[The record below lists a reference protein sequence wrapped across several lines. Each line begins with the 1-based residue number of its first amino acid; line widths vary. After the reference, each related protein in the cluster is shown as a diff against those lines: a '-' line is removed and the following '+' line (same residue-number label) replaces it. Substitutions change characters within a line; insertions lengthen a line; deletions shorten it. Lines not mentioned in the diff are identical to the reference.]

1 MNKTPTSTPHDAVF
15 KTFLHH
21 PETARDFLQIHLPA
35 SLCELCDFQTL
46 KLETDSFIE
55 EELRAYYSDVLWSV
69 KTTDGDGYIYV
80 VIEHQSTPNAH
91 MAFRLMRYAVAA
103 MQKHLDAG
111 HQQLPLVVPML
122 FYHGAK
128 SPYPY
133 SLCWL
138 DEFASPK
145 LARQLYA
152 AAFPLVDITVIPD
165 DEIVQH
171 RRMALL
177 ELIQK
182 HIRQRDLMG
191 LVEQIVSLLVTGLT
205 NDSQIKTLFN
215 YILRT
220 GDAPRVREVIRGVAE
235 RSPQHKEHLMTIADR
250 LHEAGFQKGWLEGQQ
265 EGQQKGK
272 QEGKQEGLIEGQRAE
287 ALRIARTMLADG
299 IDINTVQ
306 RITRLS
312 AEDIQGL
319 SH

>member
-1 MNKTPTSTPHDAVF
+1 MNTAPTSTPHDAVF
-15 KTFLHH
+15 KTFLRH

-35 SLCELCDFQTL
+35 SLRELCDFQTL
-46 KLETDSFIE
+46 KLESESFIE
-55 EELRAYYSDVLWSV
+55 KDLRAYYSDVLWSV

-80 VIEHQSTPNAH
+80 VIEHQSTPDAH

-138 DEFASPK
+138 DEFANPK

-182 HIRQRDLMG
+182 NIRQRDLMG
-191 LVEQIVSLLVTGLT
+191 LVEQLVSLLVNGST
-205 NDSQIKTLFN
+205 NDSQLKTLFN

-220 GDAPRVREVIRGVAE
+220 GDAPRFNTFISAIAE

-250 LHEAGFQKGWLEGQQ
+250 LHEAGFQKGWLKGQQ
-265 EGQQKGK
+265 EGK
-272 QEGKQEGLIEGQRAE
+272 QEGKQEGLIEGQRTE
-287 ALRIARTMLADG
+287 ALRIACTMLADG
-299 IDINTVQ
+299 IDISTVQ
-306 RITRLS
+306 KITRLS

-319 SH
+319 SHQAEA